1 MSQNNSIPGKIS
13 SMILVEFATLK
24 IVNGICQI
32 KTGRTCRVFEYT
44 CVDER
49 NSSVFHSS
57 IFFEAW
63 QRKIYDFF
71 SSKKK
76 IKITMLLGKIK

>member
-1 MSQNNSIPGKIS
+1 
-13 SMILVEFATLK
+13 MILVEFATLK
-24 IVNGICQI
+24 VVNGICQI
-32 KTGRTCRVFEYT
+32 KKGRTCRVFEYT
-44 CVDER
+44 CITKR

-57 IFFEAW
+57 IFFEEW
-63 QRKIYDFF
+63 QRKIYEFL